1 MEIQYVRINLR
12 ICLCFPL
19 FVNMS
24 QLKMNMDD
32 TEYKQTHV
40 SQRRRGTYAL
50 PNALSV
56 GVSRPIS
63 KTLLLLADGS

>member
-19 FVNMS
+19 FENMS

>member
-1 MEIQYVRINLR
+1 MEVQYVRMNLG

-19 FVNMS
+19 VVNMS
-24 QLKMNMDD
+24 KLIMNTDD

-56 GVSRPIS
+56 GVSRPIA
-63 KTLLLLADGS
+63 KTLLLLVDGS